1 MANRR
6 LPVRKLKEILRLKY
20 ACGLSKREIARS
32 CNVARSTVADYLMRA
47 MAAGLRWPESAELSE
62 TELEKRLFPTE
73 PVPSSPLPI
82 LSGCR
87 CRMRRPTA
95 TISGSSACSR
105 MPGSAGRLAWRIST
119 TGIPAA

>member
-6 LPVRKLKEILRLKY
+6 LPVRKIKEILRLKY

-62 TELEKRLFPTE
+62 TDL
-73 PVPSSPLPI
+73 LPKN
-82 LSGCR
+82 
-87 CRMRRPTA
+87 
-95 TISGSSACSR
+95 
-105 MPGSAGRLAWRIST
+105 
-119 TGIPAA
+119 